1 MFSSLINVKGF
12 DRGLQVAAR
21 QRPTSPPPLPFP
33 FAVRPIS
40 GAVALSQAAAPLPLP
55 MAAKQA
61 APGEAL
67 AAQINAMSRSE
78 MYDMMSK
85 MKVRPYP
92 QSPNPTSPIPLS
104 SLLSSAPLST
114 RRFVHRFALLFF
126 TVFFMLRHLLAQ
138 TMIDHDQET
147 VRRMLVDNPDV
158 TRALFRVRFLAAHAL
173 ASSKH
178 LVPRLNPFRSS
189 DVCWALGFC
198 GLLNS
203 YLVNPEMIC
212 SNCFEACGY

>member
-1 MFSSLINVKGF
+1 
-12 DRGLQVAAR
+12 
-21 QRPTSPPPLPFP
+21 
-33 FAVRPIS
+33 
-40 GAVALSQAAAPLPLP
+40 

-126 TVFFMLRHLLAQ
+126 TVFFYATALARADNDRPRPGDGAPHARRQPGRH
-138 TMIDHDQET
+138 
-147 VRRMLVDNPDV
+147 P
-158 TRALFRVRFLAAHAL
+158 RALSGEISRCACSRFIQTFGASAEPVSEFRCLLGFRVLRVLEF
-173 ASSKH
+173 
-178 LVPRLNPFRSS
+178 VF
-189 DVCWALGFC
+189 G
-198 GLLNS
+198 
-203 YLVNPEMIC
+203 
-212 SNCFEACGY
+212 

>member
-104 SLLSSAPLST
+104 PPSSLLCLSPPAGLFT
-114 RRFVHRFALLFF
+114 DLLSFFLLFF
-126 TVFFMLRHLLAQ
+126 LCYGTCS
-138 TMIDHDQET
+138 
-147 VRRMLVDNPDV
+147 RRQ
-158 TRALFRVRFLAAHAL
+158 
-173 ASSKH
+173 
-178 LVPRLNPFRSS
+178 
-189 DVCWALGFC
+189 
-198 GLLNS
+198 
-203 YLVNPEMIC
+203 
-212 SNCFEACGY
+212 

>member
-104 SLLSSAPLST
+104 PPSSLLCHSPPAGLFTDLLS
-114 RRFVHRFALLFF
+114 FFLLFF
-126 TVFFMLRHLLAQ
+126 NATALARA
-138 TMIDHDQET
+138 DHD
-147 VRRMLVDNPDV
+147 RPRPGDGAP
-158 TRALFRVRFLAAHAL
+158 HA
-173 ASSKH
+173 
-178 LVPRLNPFRSS
+178 R
-189 DVCWALGFC
+189 
-198 GLLNS
+198 
-203 YLVNPEMIC
+203 
-212 SNCFEACGY
+212 